1 MATKEQKERAKHLRD
16 TIHHHRYL
24 YHVLNRSDISEAA
37 LDSLKDELKKLEAA
51 HPELIT
57 ADSPTQRVA
66 GEALPEFQKIRHA
79 VPQWSFDDAFN
90 REDMEQFETRAR
102 NMLKKEGKEPA
113 TFEYMCEL
121 KIDGLKIILTYEDG
135 LLKTAA
141 TRGDGVV
148 GEDVT
153 ANAKTIESIPLKL
166 EQQVSGV
173 FEGEVFLSK
182 TQFDSL
188 NERMKAQGE
197 PLYAN
202 PRNVA
207 AGTMRQLDPRIV
219 AERKLD
225 CFIYD
230 IAQLD
235 GVALPDT
242 QEGELHLLQELGFK
256 TNPHGYRAKGIDA
269 VWKYYTQWIERREKE
284 DFWID
289 GVVVKINDCT
299 LQDILGFTGKGPRF
313 AIALK
318 FPAEQKTTIVE
329 SIDFQVG
336 RTGVI
341 TPVAHLTPVSIA
353 GTTVAR
359 ATLHNEDEIRRL
371 DIRVGDT
378 VIIEKAGD
386 IIPKV
391 VQVLTEMRPK
401 KSKPFVWPTHIA
413 QCGGDGRIERVPGT
427 AAWRCVSKD
436 SVTQIVRRLAYFT
449 SKKAFDIDGVGTK
462 VIEKLVAVHGITTPD
477 QLFHLSKD
485 DFLALPGFAE
495 LSAQNAVD
503 AITRA
508 RTVSLDRVLVGL
520 SIDHVGEEVAR
531 MIAASVGTVERL
543 LSASREELEAIQG
556 VGSIVAD
563 SLIQFLH
570 TPHTRERIDALRAQ
584 LTITTVTK
592 KEGVLSGLSFVV
604 TGALERFGREEVK
617 ELIRN
622 HGGSVSD
629 SVSQK
634 TSYLLAGDEAGSKL
648 EKAKALGVKVISE
661 AEFVTMLKH

>member
-1 MATKEQKERAKHLRD
+1 MTTKDLKERAAQLRK
-16 TIHHHRYL
+16 TINHHRYL
-24 YHVLNRSDISEAA
+24 YHVENRSEISEAA
-37 LDSLKDELKKLEAA
+37 LDSLKDELKKLETA

-57 ADSPTQRVA
+57 LDSPTQRVA
-66 GEALPEFQKIRHA
+66 GTALPEFQKIRHA
-79 VPQWSFDDAFN
+79 IPQWSFDDAFD
-90 REDMEQFETRAR
+90 RADLEQFEVRAR
-102 NMLKKEGKEPA
+102 NFLKKEGREPQQ
-113 TFEYMCEL
+113 FEYMCEL
-121 KIDGLKIILTYEDG
+121 KIDGLKIILTYEKG
-135 LLKTAA
+135 HLITAA

-153 ANAKTIESIPLKL
+153 ANARTIESIPLVL
-166 EQQVSGV
+166 EQPASGV

-182 TQFDSL
+182 SHFEAL
-188 NERMKAQGE
+188 NALMRKRNEQT
-197 PLYAN
+197 YAN

-230 IAQLD
+230 IAQLS
-235 GVALPDT
+235 GVPHPDT
-242 QEGELHLLQELGFK
+242 QHGELLLLKQLGFK
-256 TNPHGYRAKGIDA
+256 TNPHGMHVAGLDA
-269 VWKYYTQWIERREKE
+269 VWKYYTRWTEHRERE

-289 GVVVKINDCT
+289 GVVVKIDDCGV
-299 LQDILGFTGKGPRF
+299 QDILGFTGKGPRF

-341 TPVAHLTPVSIA
+341 TPVANLKPISIA
-353 GTTVAR
+353 GTTVGR

-371 DIRVGDT
+371 DVRIGDT

-401 KSKPFVWPTHIA
+401 KSKPFVWPTHIT

-427 AAWRCVSKD
+427 SAWRCVSKD
-436 SVTQIVRRLAYFT
+436 STTQVVRRLAYFT
-449 SKKAFDIDGVGTK
+449 SKKAFDIDGVGVK
-462 VIEKLVAVHGITTPD
+462 VIEKIVAVHGITTPD

-495 LSAQNAVD
+495 VSAQKAVD
-503 AITRA
+503 ALATA
-508 RTVSLDRVLVGL
+508 RTVAFDRLLVGL

-531 MIAASVGTVERL
+531 MIAEHFLTVARL
-543 LSASREELEAIQG
+543 LKASKEELESIQG
-556 VGSIVAD
+556 VGAIVAQ
-563 SLIQFLH
+563 SLHSFLH
-570 TPHTRERIDALRAQ
+570 TTHTRELFDSLLSQ
-584 LTITTVTK
+584 LTVTERIRK
-592 KEGVLSGLSFVV
+592 TGVFSGLSFVV
-604 TGALERFGREEVK
+604 TGTLEHFGREEVK
-617 ELIRN
+617 ERIREA
-622 HGGSVSD
+622 GGSVTD
-629 SVSQK
+629 SVSRK
-634 TSYLLAGDEAGSKL
+634 TSYLLAGSDAGSKL
-648 EKAKALGVKVISE
+648 EKARSLGVKVISE
-661 AEFVTMLKH
+661 EEFVTMLR

>member
-1 MATKEQKERAKHLRD
+1 LEQYGLQQLFCFESVLDQHKEDL
-16 TIHHHRYL
+16 
-24 YHVLNRSDISEAA
+24 
-37 LDSLKDELKKLEAA
+37 
-51 HPELIT
+51 
-57 ADSPTQRVA
+57 
-66 GEALPEFQKIRHA
+66 
-79 VPQWSFDDAFN
+79 
-90 REDMEQFETRAR
+90 EQFETRAR
-102 NMLKKEGKEPA
+102 NMLKKEGREPDHFA
-113 TFEYMCEL
+113 YMCEL
-121 KIDGLKIILTYEDG
+121 KIDGLKIILTYEKG
-135 LLKTAA
+135 LLTTAA

-153 ANAKTIESIPLKL
+153 ANAKTIESIPLTL
-166 EQQVSGV
+166 EQPVSGV

-182 TQFDSL
+182 TNFIAL
-188 NERMKAQGE
+188 NDLMRSRGE

-242 QEGELHLLQELGFK
+242 QEGELHLLKELGFK
-256 TNPHGYRAKGIDA
+256 TNPHGHLAKGIDA
-269 VWKYYTQWIERREKE
+269 VWKYYTKWTERREKE

-299 LQDILGFTGKGPRF
+299 IQDILGFTGKGPRF

-341 TPVAHLTPVSIA
+341 TPVANLTPVSIA

-413 QCGGDGRIERVPGT
+413 QCGGDGSIERVPGT

-436 SVTQIVRRLAYFT
+436 SVTQVVRRLAYFT
-449 SKKAFDIDGVGTK
+449 SKKAFDIDGVGVK

-477 QLFHLSKD
+477 QLFHLTKD
-485 DFLALPGFAE
+485 DFLVLPGFAE

-503 AITRA
+503 AIARA
-508 RTVSLDRVLVGL
+508 RVVTLDRVLVGL

-531 MIAASVGTVERL
+531 MIAASVGTMEQL
-543 LSASREELEAIQG
+543 LSTSREELEAIQG

-563 SLIQFLH
+563 SLIQFFQ
-570 TPHTRERIDALRAQ
+570 TAHTRERIDALIPL
-584 LTITTVTK
+584 LTIATVTK
-592 KEGVLSGLSFVV
+592 KEGVFSGLSFVV
-604 TGALERFGREEVK
+604 TGTLEQFGREAVK
-617 ELIRN
+617 EVIRAQ
-622 HGGSVSD
+622 GGSVSD
-629 SVSQK
+629 SVSKK
-634 TSYLLAGDEAGSKL
+634 TSYLLAGSDAGSKL
-648 EKAKALGVKVISE
+648 EKAKSLGVKVISE
-661 AEFVTMLKH
+661 AEFVTMLG

>member
-1 MATKEQKERAKHLRD
+1 MAMKDLHERAAHLRS
-16 TIHHHRYL
+16 TINHHRYL
-24 YHVLNRSDISEAA
+24 YHVLNQSEISEAA
-37 LDSLKDELKKLEAA
+37 LDSLKDELKKLERA

-57 ADSPTQRVA
+57 PDSPTQRVA

-90 REDMEQFETRAR
+90 REDLEQFETRAR
-102 NMLKKEGKEPA
+102 NMLKKEGRESKH
-113 TFEYMCEL
+113 FEYMCEL

-141 TRGDGVV
+141 TRGDGVI

-153 ANAKTIESIPLKL
+153 LNARTIESIPLKL
-166 EQQVSGV
+166 QQPISGV

-182 TQFDSL
+182 TNFIAL
-188 NERMKAQGE
+188 NDLMRSRGE

-230 IAQLD
+230 IALLS
-235 GVALPDT
+235 GAALPDT
-242 QEGELHLLQELGFK
+242 QEGELQLLKELGFK
-256 TNPHGYRAKGIDA
+256 TNPHGHLAKGIDA
-269 VWKYYTQWIERREKE
+269 VWKYYTTWIDTREKE

-299 LQDILGFTGKGPRF
+299 TQDILGFTGKGPRF

-341 TPVAHLTPVSIA
+341 TPVANLTPVSIA

-391 VQVLTEMRPK
+391 VHVLTEMRPK

-413 QCGGDGRIERVPGT
+413 QCGGDGSIERVPGT

-436 SVTQIVRRLAYFT
+436 SVTQVVRRLAYFT
-449 SKKAFDIDGVGTK
+449 SKKAFDIDGVGVK

-503 AITRA
+503 AIARA
-508 RTVSLDRVLVGL
+508 RAVTLDRVLVGL

-531 MIAASVGTVERL
+531 MIAASVGTMERL
-543 LSASREELEAIQG
+543 LSATREELEAIQG

-570 TPHTRERIDALRAQ
+570 TPHTRERVDALVSQ
-584 LTITTVTK
+584 LTIATVTR
-592 KEGVLSGLSFVV
+592 KEGVFSGLSFVV
-604 TGALERFGREEVK
+604 TGTLEQFGREAVK
-617 ELIRN
+617 EVIRAQ
-622 HGGSVSD
+622 GGSVSD
-629 SVSQK
+629 SVSKK
-634 TSYLLAGDEAGSKL
+634 TSYLLAGSDAGSKL
-648 EKAKALGVKVISE
+648 EKAKSLGVKVISE
-661 AEFVTMLKH
+661 AEFVTMLG